1 MTKYLTL
8 LVHRIFSILLFI
20 GLAFWSCENNDSVN
34 NQLCC
39 DELSFDG
46 TWRRD
51 SIFSYFDDDSGMIE
65 TTQKDFDEFSNDTL
79 KSYYQEDSCISPHIS
94 ILPSAYKVIDTLDNR
109 TFRLEIEYLMDL
121 SQFLGGVDSI
131 RIDTI
136 KRTLRFKDNQLL
148 EMNIYH
154 SDTYLGDSIWCI
166 YNKVSPLRSEDMCVY

>member
-1 MTKYLTL
+1 MPVLNQSVTKHLTL
-8 LVHRIFSILLFI
+8 LLFI
-20 GLAFWSCENNDSVN
+20 GLAFWSCENNGSIN

-79 KSYYQEDSCISPHIS
+79 KSYYQEDSCISPDLS
-94 ILPSAYKVIDTLDNR
+94 ILPSAFKVIDTLDNQ

>member
-1 MTKYLTL
+1 MTKHFT
-8 LVHRIFSILLFI
+8 ILLFI
-20 GLAFWSCENNDSVN
+20 GLAFWSCENNGLVN

-46 TWRRD
+46 TWRMD

-65 TTQKDFDEFSNDTL
+65 TIQKVFEEFSNDTL
-79 KSYYQEDSCISPHIS
+79 KSYDQEYSCISPNLS
-94 ILPSAYKVIDTLDNR
+94 ILPSAYKVVDTLDKQ
-109 TFRLEIEYLMDL
+109 TFRLEIEYLMDF
-121 SQFLGGVDSI
+121 SQFLGVDSI

-154 SDTYLGDSIWCI
+154 SDTYLGDSIWCV
-166 YNKVSPLRSEDMCVY
+166 YNKVSPLRSEDMCDH

>member
-1 MTKYLTL
+1 MTKHLT
-8 LVHRIFSILLFI
+8 ILLFI
-20 GLAFWSCENNDSVN
+20 GLAFWGCENNGSVN

-46 TWRRD
+46 TWRMD

-65 TTQKDFDEFSNDTL
+65 TAQKVFEEFSNDTL

-136 KRTLRFKDNQLL
+136 KRTLRFKDNQLF
-148 EMNIYH
+148 EMNNYH

-166 YNKVSPLRSEDMCVY
+166 YNKVSPLRSEDMCDY

>member
-1 MTKYLTL
+1 MMPVLNQSVTKHLTL
-8 LVHRIFSILLFI
+8 LLFI
-20 GLAFWSCENNDSVN
+20 GLVFWSCENNGSVN

-166 YNKVSPLRSEDMCVY
+166 YNKVSPLRSEDMCDY

>member
-1 MTKYLTL
+1 MTKHLPL
-8 LVHRIFSILLFI
+8 LLFI

-39 DELSFDG
+39 NELSFDG
-46 TWRRD
+46 TWRMD

-65 TTQKDFDEFSNDTL
+65 TTQKVFEEFSNDTL
-79 KSYYQEDSCISPHIS
+79 KSFYEEDSCISPDLS
-94 ILPSAYKVIDTLDNR
+94 ILPCAYKVIDTLDNR

-148 EMNIYH
+148 EINIYH

-166 YNKVSPLRSEDMCVY
+166 YNKVSPLRSEDMCVYW